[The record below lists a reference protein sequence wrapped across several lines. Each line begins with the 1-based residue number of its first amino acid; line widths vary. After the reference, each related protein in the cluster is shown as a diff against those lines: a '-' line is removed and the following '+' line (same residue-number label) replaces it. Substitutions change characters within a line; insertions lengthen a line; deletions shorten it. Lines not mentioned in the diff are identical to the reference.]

1 MAKNLSKSQKGA
13 IGEHLVAS
21 KLLEYGL
28 DVFMANMSIN
38 NTKSYDLLAVIPDT
52 LKTYFIQVK
61 FNSTGYFNAG
71 MNIEQVLD
79 KNYLSSR
86 IVGPWI
92 FVDGSQ
98 DDKYDYY
105 ILSREEV
112 IDLLYQGHD
121 WYWNG
126 YTRSKEISSKS
137 PAGFKL
143 KWLKGESED
152 AIKNHIA
159 FSNPITNAK
168 DRWDKIT
175 SGK

>member
-61 FNSTGYFNAG
+61 FNSKRFFNAG
-71 MNIEQVLD
+71 LNIEQARD
-79 KNYLSSR
+79 KSYLSQR
-86 IVGPWI
+86 IVGPWV

-98 DDKYDYY
+98 ADKYDFY
-105 ILSREEV
+105 ILSQQEV
-112 IDLLYQGHD
+112 IDLLYQSHE
-121 WYWNG
+121 WYWND
-126 YTRSKEISSKS
+126 YSRTKEIKPTS

-143 KWLKGESED
+143 KWLKGENED
-152 AIKNHIA
+152 ETKNHKA
-159 FSNPITNAK
+159 FLNPISDSK

-175 SGK
+175 SGN